1 MRKLIHGSSSERTQL
16 CSEFEASGQST
27 PNLID
32 FKMEKIYIFPIQGHS
47 YPIRGQKEVLKE
59 EN

>member
-1 MRKLIHGSSSERTQL
+1 
-16 CSEFEASGQST
+16 
-27 PNLID
+27 
-32 FKMEKIYIFPIQGHS
+32 MEKIYIFPIQGHS